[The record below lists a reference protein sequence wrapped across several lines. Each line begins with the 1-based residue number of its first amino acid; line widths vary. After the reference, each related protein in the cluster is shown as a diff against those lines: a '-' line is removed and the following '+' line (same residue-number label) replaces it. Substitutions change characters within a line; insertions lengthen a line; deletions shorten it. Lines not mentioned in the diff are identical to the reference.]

1 MICALVA
8 VLAVQSLAVKP
19 TKLTSADTEHAFLG
33 NKAGAETVPA
43 LQPHDTYDEDYP
55 IDNSQLTPS
64 QLRYKAQANYAKAV
78 AEMKEEQAE
87 ALAAKNA
94 AAEALAKHKAAVA
107 AAKNAAQAKKSAK
120 AAAERAAQAV
130 KAAKANVKNAQADS
144 VVKIINTGPVE
155 FPLLAS
161 VVP

>member
-19 TKLTSADTEHAFLG
+19 TKLTSADTEYAFLG
-33 NKAGAETVPA
+33 NKAGTETVPA
-43 LQPHDTYDEDYP
+43 LQPHDTYDEDFP

-64 QLRYKAQANYAKAV
+64 QLRYRAQANYAKAV

-94 AAEALAKHKAAVA
+94 AEAALRKHKAAVV
-107 AAKNAAQAKKSAK
+107 AAKNAAQAKINAK

-130 KAAKANVKNAQADS
+130 EAAQKAVAAAKAD
-144 VVKIINTGPVE
+144 
-155 FPLLAS
+155 
-161 VVP
+161 